1 MRVAAM
7 SLCILAT
14 AFFEP
19 HRLSSPATQEVELRS
34 ADFAAAH
41 DVDLVDLRRMQRE
54 LALHALVG
62 HHAADGEHL
71 AAARAA
77 AGDYD
82 ACENLNAFLVP
93 FQNFRVHID
102 RVADGELGDHS
113 LKRWLFDE
121 FENLLA
127 HVFILLYI

>member
-1 MRVAAM
+1 MRMAAM
-7 SLCILAT
+7 SRCILAT

-19 HRLSSPATQEVELRS
+19 HRLSGPAAQEVELRA

-54 LALHALVG
+54 LALHAFVRD
-62 HHAADGEHL
+62 HAPDGEHL

-77 AGDYD
+77 ASDYD
-82 ACENLNAFLVP
+82 ACENLNAFLVA
-93 FQNFRVHID
+93 FEDFRVHVD
-102 RVADGELGDHS
+102 RVADGELGNHS

-121 FENLLA
+121 FENL
-127 HVFILLYI
+127 